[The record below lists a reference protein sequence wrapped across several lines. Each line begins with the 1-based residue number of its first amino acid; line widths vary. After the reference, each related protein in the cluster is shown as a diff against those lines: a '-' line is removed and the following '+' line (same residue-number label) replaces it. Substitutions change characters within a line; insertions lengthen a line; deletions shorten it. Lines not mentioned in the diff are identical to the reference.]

1 MYCRVSTG
9 EQELGIEAQTACVTA
24 YCAAHRWELTGS
36 GRDCGT
42 SGMVTPGDR
51 AGLSA
56 LLDALDRGDYD
67 VLVAARL
74 DRLTRD
80 PRGLLE
86 LLDRSEAHGWHL
98 AIVDYG
104 LDTSTPAGRLAAT
117 SIAAASRFVRD
128 SIAAD
133 TTRALAVTRSRG
145 TKLGRPARPETIIAG
160 RVAIKHRRAGMT
172 LGGLA
177 AQLDDTHP
185 RHDGAAWTPST
196 ARRAG
201 LAAIQADDPTLT
213 QHAAK
218 HIWGE
223 LHSAAIRERRGETA
237 NIRAAS

>member
-1 MYCRVSTG
+1 
-9 EQELGIEAQTACVTA
+9 
-24 YCAAHRWELTGS
+24 
-36 GRDCGT
+36 
-42 SGMVTPGDR
+42 MVTPGDR

-67 VLVAARL
+67 VLMAARL

-145 TKLGRPARPETIIAG
+145 TKLGRPARPETITAG
-160 RVAIKHRRAGMT
+160 RVAIEHRRAGMT

-177 AQLDDTHP
+177 ARLDDTHP
-185 RHDGAAWTPST
+185 RHDGAPWTPSS

-213 QHAAK
+213 QHDAK
-218 HIWGE
+218 HVWAD
-223 LHSAAIRERRGETA
+223 LH
-237 NIRAAS
+237 RAAS